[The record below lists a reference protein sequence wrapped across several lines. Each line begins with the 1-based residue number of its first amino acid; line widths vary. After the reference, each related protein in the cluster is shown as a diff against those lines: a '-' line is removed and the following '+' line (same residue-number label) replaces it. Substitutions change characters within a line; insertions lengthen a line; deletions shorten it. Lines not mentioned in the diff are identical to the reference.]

1 MHWNLSG
8 PAGKDR
14 TGVFIALL
22 LMVSALIHLCLTSR
36 NSSSWKLLGASD
48 EDIAKDYG
56 LTTIGLQP
64 VLPLLSARL
73 MKDQVIKNNVVGA
86 TNMGTAK

>member
-1 MHWNLSG
+1 M
-8 PAGKDR
+8 
-14 TGVFIALL
+14 FIMLL
-22 LMVSALIHLCLTSR
+22 LMVGAVVQSCLTIRDLSFA
-36 NSSSWKLLGASD
+36 KLLGASD
-48 EDIAKDYG
+48 EDVAKDYG